1 METAAQGV
9 GGGLGDIRSIPR
21 EIDQVGHGREQRER
35 QDEERRR
42 DDQHPLRAITPEAP
56 GASERVKE
64 ISFKVTP
71 RVCSSLLKRGAGG
84 ATRMRLLFGIAVL
97 VACLGCG
104 PLRGAPVRPPAPP
117 RLLEFEATA
126 YSETGT
132 TASGMQTRPGIVAA
146 DPAVLPLG
154 SRIRV
159 YDAGAYS
166 GVYTV
171 ADTGPGLNGREIDIF
186 IPDVAEAKRF
196 GRRRVHV
203 EILER

>member
-1 METAAQGV
+1 
-9 GGGLGDIRSIPR
+9 
-21 EIDQVGHGREQRER
+21 
-35 QDEERRR
+35 
-42 DDQHPLRAITPEAP
+42 
-56 GASERVKE
+56 VKE

-71 RVCSSLLKRGAGG
+71 GVGG
-84 ATRMRLLFGIAVL
+84 ATRMRLLFGSAVL

-104 PLRGAPVRPPAPP
+104 PLRGALVRPPAPP

-132 TASGMQTRPGIVAA
+132 TAYGTQTHTGIVAA

-154 SRIRV
+154 SHIRV
-159 YDAGAYS
+159 QDAGAFS

-171 ADTGPGLNGREIDIF
+171 TDTGPGVKGRQIDIF
-186 IPDVAEAKRF
+186 VADGAEAKRF